1 MQQWAILSTVRH
13 LNCIQRL
20 LSFGGTFGWLKLE
33 LQKIAAG
40 EMRKSSEIHSS
51 KIENSSTRFRIN
63 RSNFVCVI
71 HVG

>member
-40 EMRKSSEIHSS
+40 EMRKSSEILQKS
-51 KIENSSTRFRIN
+51 KIPLPAFEFSDRI
-63 RSNFVCVI
+63 FA
-71 HVG
+71 